1 MSEYKLVYILSR
13 FFFIQWSNHITRSV
27 MFIATN
33 IEFGKK
39 KKSLLVAWE
48 TIFNIFLTS
57 GNSNFLKYLRDLK
70 H

>member
-39 KKSLLVAWE
+39 KKISA
-48 TIFNIFLTS
+48 
-57 GNSNFLKYLRDLK
+57 GCMGDNF
-70 H
+70 